1 MTNDMTDEPKRQ
13 EARRKFRINSE
24 LLPLAPPPDWKK
36 QIKEFRHRLAD
47 ANGMLHDIML
57 HDVKKER
64 DDLQAKLDSSKHD
77 IEQWEELRKDNQ
89 DFILE
94 FVNLNAEV
102 ERLTSELASSNATL
116 DEYEEILRKAAEA
129 DCSDEFREVVAELA
143 SLKKW
148 RPACFGYGPNAP
160 CETTDWVH
168 QPKECKNCPAHKRN
182 RKHPDN
188 DKEE

>member
-13 EARRKFRINSE
+13 EERQKERRKFRINSE

-57 HDVKKER
+57 HDIMLHDVKKER

-77 IEQWEELRKDNQ
+77 IEQWEELRKDN
-89 DFILE
+89 
-94 FVNLNAEV
+94 

-182 RKHPDN
+182 RK
-188 DKEE
+188 E